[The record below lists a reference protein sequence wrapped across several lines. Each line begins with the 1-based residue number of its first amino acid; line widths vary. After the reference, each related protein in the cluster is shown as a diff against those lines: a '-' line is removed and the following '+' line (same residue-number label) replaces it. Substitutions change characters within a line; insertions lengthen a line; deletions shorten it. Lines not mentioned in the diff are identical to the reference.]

1 MKYIKYALVIG
12 LLSAMP
18 ALAYDWSASGAH
30 VTVLEAS
37 YMPSSITFAV
47 DASMDASCPAGSWL
61 TYRGQGPDAASQL
74 ENIKAVYAMLLG
86 AKLSGQTLDLYG
98 NDAGCLVTY
107 VHLK

>member
-1 MKYIKYALVIG
+1 MRYIKYIVITSLLVV
-12 LLSAMP
+12 AP
-18 ALAYDWSASGAH
+18 AFAYDWQASGAH

-47 DASMDASCPAGSWL
+47 DASMDSSCPAGAWL
-61 TYRGQGPDAASQL
+61 TYRVQGPDTASQL

-86 AKLSGQTLDLYG
+86 AKLSGQTLDIYG

-107 VHLK
+107 VHLR